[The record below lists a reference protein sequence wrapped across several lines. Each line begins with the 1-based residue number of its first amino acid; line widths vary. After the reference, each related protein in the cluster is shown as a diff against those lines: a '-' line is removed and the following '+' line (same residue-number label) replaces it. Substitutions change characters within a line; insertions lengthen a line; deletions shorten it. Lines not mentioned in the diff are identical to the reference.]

1 MDIVGKKLMLVTIGA
16 LRVNELVLYVELKFL
31 INYTGNESCQ

>member
-1 MDIVGKKLMLVTIGA
+1 MKESG
-16 LRVNELVLYVELKFL
+16 NEAERGWLFFNGLALYVELKFL